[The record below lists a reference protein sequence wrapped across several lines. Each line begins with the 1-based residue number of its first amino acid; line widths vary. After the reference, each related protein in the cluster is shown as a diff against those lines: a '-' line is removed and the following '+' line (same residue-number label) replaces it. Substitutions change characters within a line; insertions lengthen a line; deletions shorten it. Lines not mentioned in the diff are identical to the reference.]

1 MTSQVCRLI
10 CIFLNLLSIYNLWV
24 NLSQTWTDYVF
35 GVFFP
40 SLAYI
45 RPRVMDW
52 QQIFKKCKLA
62 YTLMTSSVDNFKC

>member
-40 SLAYI
+40 SLALYLS
-45 RPRVMDW
+45 
-52 QQIFKKCKLA
+52 KGYGLA
-62 YTLMTSSVDNFKC
+62 ADI